1 MEAAAGPPK
10 GRALPAAA
18 GPGALAAEEGL
29 ALPVLPVL
37 ALPVLPVLALP
48 VLALPLPL
56 LTLLRPEGRAAGVGP
71 LPTPCRRFCRASC
84 SLLRRTAAAA
94 G

>member
-18 GPGALAAEEGL
+18 GPGALAAEEG
-29 ALPVLPVL
+29 L